1 MNGLEIGKKSVILF
15 YLFIVKVDIQMNDTT
30 ELLIRTLCDLRPK
43 NPANGAYLYCQ
54 TRSNQQSIF
63 QAARFLL
70 NNVLTHRILILNT
83 KSRSGYPGFTEW
95 KQQLHQLGLSEEQI
109 EGVNIKT
116 SMLNTL
122 IESEAIIRFARQ
134 HSYRSLFVVAP
145 PFQQLRAFMTA
156 VTVALRE
163 YPELLIYSYPGVA
176 MSWQE
181 EVIHSQGTLKA
192 KRRDLIQEELE
203 RIEKYQSKGDLASPE
218 RVLSYLNKRETVV

>member
-1 MNGLEIGKKSVILF
+1 
-15 YLFIVKVDIQMNDTT
+15 MNDTI
-30 ELLIRTLCDLRPK
+30 ELLTRVLCDLQPK
-43 NPANGAYLYCQ
+43 NPTNGAYLYCQ
-54 TRSNQQSIF
+54 TKSNQQSIF
-63 QAARFLL
+63 QAAHFLL
-70 NNVLTHRILILNT
+70 NNTLTHRILILNT
-83 KSRSGYPGFTEW
+83 NAKSGYPGFAEW

-109 EGVNIKT
+109 EGVLNKET

-134 HSYRSLFVVAP
+134 HSYHSLFVVAP

-218 RVLSYLNKRETVV
+218 QVLSYLNKRETVF

>member
-1 MNGLEIGKKSVILF
+1 
-15 YLFIVKVDIQMNDTT
+15 MNDTV
-30 ELLIRTLCDLRPK
+30 ELLIRALCDLRPN
-43 NPANGAYLYCQ
+43 NPTNGAYLYCQ
-54 TRSNQQSIF
+54 TISNQQSVF
-63 QAARFLL
+63 KAALSLL
-70 NNVLTHRILILNT
+70 NNSLTYKILILNT
-83 KSRSGYPGFTEW
+83 KAKSGYPGFTEW
-95 KQQLHQLGLSEEQI
+95 KQQLQQLGLYEEQI
-109 EGVNIKT
+109 EGVINKET

-122 IESEAIIRFARQ
+122 IESEAIIRFAKQ

-203 RIEKYQSKGDLASPE
+203 RIEKYQGKGDLALFAQ
-218 RVLSYLNKRETVV
+218 VLTYLNKRETTV

>member
-1 MNGLEIGKKSVILF
+1 
-15 YLFIVKVDIQMNDTT
+15 MNDTI
-30 ELLIRTLCDLRPK
+30 ELLTRVLCDLQPK
-43 NPANGAYLYCQ
+43 NPTNGAYLYCQ

-63 QAARFLL
+63 QAAHFLL
-70 NNVLTHRILILNT
+70 NNALTHRILILNT
-83 KSRSGYPGFTEW
+83 KAKSGYPGFTEW

-109 EGVNIKT
+109 EGVLNKET

-163 YPELLIYSYPGVA
+163 YPELLIYSYPGLA

-181 EVIHSQGTLKA
+181 EVLHSQGTLKA

-203 RIEKYQSKGDLASPE
+203 RIEKYHSKGDLASPE
-218 RVLSYLNKRETVV
+218 QVLSYLNKRESAI